1 MIHTS
6 WKARKSE
13 YRQRFSNIQTKKRKD
28 SEHLRSLK
36 ESIRFSQALRV
47 KRTCSRSYEFE
58 AHINTIKDQF
68 VKRGYKKK
76 HWFKTKSRKLQN

>member
-76 HWFKTKSRKLQN
+76 HLFKTKSRKLQN